1 MPALS
6 WNEIR
11 QRAIKFSRDWSEEV
25 REQAESQTFWNE
37 LFNVFGMQ
45 RRQVA
50 TFEEKVK
57 SIKGNHRIDL
67 FWKGKFLAE
76 HKSRGED
83 MGKAT
88 SQAFNYIHELI
99 NEGRGDECPRYVAI
113 SDFKS
118 ILFYDLE
125 PDDQLELLKGN
136 ANAAEVVEIPVADF
150 HKHVKHFAFIAGLKT
165 QKLREQ
171 DTANM
176 RAAEIMARLHDTL
189 AVGGYAQ
196 PDLER
201 LLVRLLFC
209 LFADDTSIFTPD
221 TFDLYIENRTRAD
234 GSDLGLH
241 LEKLF
246 RILDTPEDKRAKTLD
261 EELAAFPYVNGELF
275 TEHLEFA
282 DFNADMRNALL
293 AACRFDWSRISPA
306 IFGSL
311 FQGVMD
317 AKERRQLGA
326 HYTSERDILKLIC
339 PLFLDDLHAEFEH
352 IRADRSSRRK
362 PRLTE
367 FQNKLASLNFLD
379 PACGCGNFLVIA
391 YRELRT
397 LELEVLQELYKGKSS
412 VQQFTATDIQLLS
425 KVDVDQFYGI
435 EIDVWASRIA
445 ETALWLTDHQANMR
459 LSEAFGQIFL
469 RIPLKKSPHILC
481 ANALR
486 TDWNDL
492 LPAKNCSYVLGNPP
506 FVGKQFQTEEQKV
519 DFEMLLPNLKGSG
532 VLDYVT
538 LWYFKTMDYIAQT
551 GIRCAFV
558 STNSISQGEQVAV
571 LWKELFRK
579 GAKIH
584 FAYRTFSWQSEAKG
598 KAHVH
603 VVIIGF
609 GKQDKDEKIIFESP
623 DETGAL
629 LSETVSN
636 INPYLISGSD
646 IVIDARSK
654 PICSVPEIVFGS
666 MPNDGGHLILSSTEK
681 DELLKI
687 EPNARPYLRRFIGSE
702 EFINGIERWCLWLE
716 GIAPSELAHL
726 PEVLKRVQAVKKHR
740 LASKRKTTQE
750 LAAVPTL
757 FGEIRQPKSRY
768 LLVPGVSSETRTYI
782 PIGFI
787 PASVVA
793 SNATLVIPNASLYH
807 FGVLTSKMHMIWVK
821 QVAGRLKSD
830 FRYSAKLVYN
840 NFPWALDVSP
850 EKREQIEALASKI
863 LEIRVA
869 YGDGRV
875 GFLPSPKWKT
885 GVRPC
890 SLADLYN
897 PLTMPPDLLKAH
909 HALDKTVDQCY
920 RKAPFTSERE
930 RIEYLFAEYERLT
943 CPLAL
948 TEKKPTRKRKN
959 ATTGF
964 AKAHHS
970 SEGLAVEFSEVS
982 EGLLLKPTK
991 PHG

>member
-11 QRAIKFSRDWSEEV
+11 QRAIKFSRDWSEES
-25 REQAESQTFWNE
+25 REQAEAQTFWNE

-118 ILFYDLE
+118 ILLYDLE
-125 PDDQLELLKGN
+125 PDDQLERLKGN

-176 RAAEIMARLHDTL
+176 QAAEIMARLHDTL
-189 AVGGYAQ
+189 AQGGYAQ

-209 LFADDTSIFTPD
+209 LFADDTAIFTPD

-339 PLFLDDLHAEFEH
+339 PLFLDDLHAEFEQ

-435 EIDVWASRIA
+435 EIDMWASRIA
-445 ETALWLTDHQANMR
+445 ETALWLTDHQANIR

-492 LPAKNCSYVLGNPP
+492 LPAAKCSYVLGNPP
-506 FVGKQFQTEEQKV
+506 FVGHHNQTKEQKEDQHLV
-519 DFEMLLPNLKGSG
+519 LGNIQACG
-532 VLDYVT
+532 VLDFVCNWYVKAAEYT
-538 LWYFKTMDYIAQT
+538 KDTAT
-551 GIRCAFV
+551 RCAFV
-558 STNSISQGEQVAV
+558 STNSISQGEQVGI
-571 LWKELFRK
+571 LWSELFGRYRL
-579 GAKIH
+579 KIH
-584 FAYRTFSWQSEAKG
+584 FAHRTFSWQSEAKG

-609 GKQDKDEKIIFESP
+609 GFQDVPQKYIYDYTDIKGDPMKKQVASISPYIAEGSENII
-623 DETGAL
+623 TNR
-629 LSETVSN
+629 TN
-636 INPYLISGSD
+636 
-646 IVIDARSK
+646 
-654 PICSVPEIVFGS
+654 PICNVPEMRWGNK
-666 MPNDGGHLILSSTEK
+666 PTDGGHFIIEADEYQAFIESHPDAITYVRPLICAHEYLHG
-681 DELLKI
+681 LK
-687 EPNARPYLRRFIGSE
+687 
-702 EFINGIERWCLWLE
+702 RWCLWLKD
-716 GIAPSELAHL
+716 APPHAIRNIPKIHE
-726 PEVLKRVQAVKKHR
+726 RVQLVREFREQSKAESTR
-740 LASKRKTTQE
+740 AYASK
-750 LAAVPTL
+750 PTL
-757 FGEIRQPKSRY
+757 FRQIAQPKTDY
-768 LLVPGVSSETRTYI
+768 ILVPLHTSENRRYI
-782 PIGFI
+782 PFGYFSSYNIVHNSCSCV
-787 PASVVA
+787 P
-793 SNATLVIPNASLYH
+793 NATLYH
-807 FGVLTSKMHMIWVK
+807 FGVLTSEMHMAWVR
-821 QVAGRLKSD
+821 QVCGRLKSD
-830 FRYSAKLVYN
+830 FRYTKDIVYN
-840 NFPWALDVSP
+840 NFPWAMEATAKQKEAVEGKAQTVLD
-850 EKREQIEALASKI
+850 
-863 LEIRVA
+863 IRQKYLDA
-869 YGDGRV
+869 GN
-875 GFLPSPKWKT
+875 T
-885 GVRPC
+885 
-890 SLADLYN
+890 LADLYD
-897 PLTMPPDLLKAH
+897 PLTTPPDLLKAH
-909 HALDKTVDQCY
+909 HALDKAVDKCY
-920 RKAPFTSERE
+920 RRAPFTSERE

-948 TEKKPTRKRKN
+948 TEKKPTRKRK
-959 ATTGF
+959 TQ
-964 AKAHHS
+964 
-970 SEGLAVEFSEVS
+970 
-982 EGLLLKPTK
+982 
-991 PHG
+991 